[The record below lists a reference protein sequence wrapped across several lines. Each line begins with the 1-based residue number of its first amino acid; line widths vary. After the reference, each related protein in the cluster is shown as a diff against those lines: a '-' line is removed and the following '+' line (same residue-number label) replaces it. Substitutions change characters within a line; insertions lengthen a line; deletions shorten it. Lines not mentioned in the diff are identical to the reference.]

1 VLDIAVARVERA
13 WAGPRS
19 FTPDGAF
26 AFGEAAEGGG
36 FCWFVGQGG
45 DGILTSVAA
54 GRLLAD
60 LVAGRA
66 PGWLPGAARIL
77 PAIDPRR
84 FGAAG

>member
-1 VLDIAVARVERA
+1 
-13 WAGPRS
+13 
-19 FTPDGAF
+19 
-26 AFGEAAEGGG
+26 
-36 FCWFVGQGG
+36 
-45 DGILTSVAA
+45 VAA